1 VVSLLKLVT
10 PKTKSESTSEFIQEL
25 DTLERQSDTC
35 YQGLRLLDHEWNF
48 AAWLSL
54 TECIRRLESELQPRD
69 YGTGKHQVAAMN
81 LARAAA
87 QMCKFS
93 RDYGEQSLRAP
104 SGFRWSPQVAAECAT
119 AFNVAWSYSMF
130 CVDFPAWHANLY
142 SAELLGPKTIRFHSG
157 TSALARRVMAYQKG
171 IRPISSAAHKE
182 QDNLTPST
190 EKLRALFD
198 EVVRSSKKSGQYRIS
213 IGPIDR
219 LRGELIITYADRLSS
234 IFRRYPSISV
244 GDYTLEQFRN
254 FYAALLTIVGAH
266 EHLCF
271 LWSRLHG
278 HPVACLTLVS
288 PRTKWVRLLS
298 HYTGQSATITE
309 AILGDL
315 IFGESRGQDLQMLP
329 FVPLA
334 SDKSLLA
341 VAPAFPL
348 QSNWEENILRVC
360 SFSRPKIYS
369 ASSVLKE
376 DEMREHLKTAASPS
390 RVLAGPVKIKG
401 IPDLDLVVEDVTS
414 NALILAELKWPRKP
428 YSPRETRERN
438 SEIKKGV
445 AQIKAI
451 KSFLTANPTFLA
463 DRQYAKK
470 PLSGYDHIQFCVVS
484 RDHLIETEE
493 ADYPIYGYDAFKRA
507 ITAPGQIADGLAL
520 LNSMNWLPREG
531 EDFKIDWLHNTAA
544 GVTVVSELFL
554 LTEAT
559 QSIITYG

>member
-1 VVSLLKLVT
+1 LLKLVT
-10 PKTKSESTSEFIQEL
+10 PKTKSESSPEFIQKL
-25 DTLERQSDTC
+25 DALERQSDTC
-35 YQGLRLLDHEWNF
+35 YQGLQLLDHEWNF

-54 TECIRRLESELQPRD
+54 TECARRLESSLQPKD
-69 YGTGKHQVAAMN
+69 YGTGTHQIVAMN

-87 QMCKFS
+87 QMVKLS
-93 RDYGEQSLRAP
+93 RDYGKQSFRPP
-104 SGFRWSPQVAAECAT
+104 SAFRWSPQVAAECAA
-119 AFNVAWSYSMF
+119 AFDVAWSYSMF
-130 CVDFPAWHANLY
+130 CVDFPVWHANLY
-142 SAELLGPKTIRFHSG
+142 SAELVGPKMIRFHSG
-157 TSALARRVMAYQKG
+157 NSKLARRVMAYQKG

-182 QDNLTPST
+182 QENLTPST

-198 EVVRSSKKSGQYRIS
+198 EVLQSSKRSGHYPVS
-213 IGPIDR
+213 IGPMAR
-219 LRGELIITYADRLSS
+219 LRSELSSTYADRLSS
-234 IFRRYPSISV
+234 VFRRYPRISV

-278 HPVACLTLVS
+278 TPVASLILVH
-288 PRTKWVRLLS
+288 PRTQWIRLLS
-298 HYTGQSATITE
+298 HYTGQSASVTE

-315 IFGESRGQDLQMLP
+315 VFGESRGQHLQMLP
-329 FVPLA
+329 FVSLA
-334 SDKSLLA
+334 NDRSLLA

-360 SFSRPKIYS
+360 SFSGPKIYS
-369 ASSVLKE
+369 ASSVMKE
-376 DEMREHLKTAASPS
+376 NEMREHLKAAASPS

-401 IPDLDLVVEDVTS
+401 LPDLDLVLEDVTS

-428 YSPRETRERN
+428 CSPRETRERN

-451 KSFLTANPTFLA
+451 KTFLTANPTFLA
-463 DRQYAKK
+463 DRQHVKK
-470 PLSGYDHIQFCVVS
+470 VLSGYDQIQFCVVS

-507 ITAPGQIADGLAL
+507 IAAPGHIADGPAL
-520 LNSMNWLPREG
+520 LNSMEWLPREG
-531 EDFKIDWLHNTAA
+531 EDSKIDWLSNTAG

-559 QSIITYG
+559 QSVVTYG